1 MVQARNKTD
10 FIPSDEFIAR
20 CISRLPPPPNPSTF
34 PVALL
39 PDQRVGD
46 PFGDDWICLIC
57 TNVVW
62 QARQCGECEKLV
74 CAKCIDDWLIRSPT
88 CPACR
93 QDFKSVKVARAYNSY
108 LEASNLKCRGS
119 GCNRTFRYL
128 DAAAHLADDAAPS
141 HLCVL
146 NCGDPDSFSLD

>member
-62 QARQCGECEKLV
+62 QPKTCVECEKIFCTRCIENWLV
-74 CAKCIDDWLIRSPT
+74 KSPT
-88 CPACR
+88 CPTCR
-93 QDFKSVKVARAYNSY
+93 KDFKCGKIFQAYISY
-108 LEASNLKCRGS
+108 LENS
-119 GCNRTFRYL
+119 
-128 DAAAHLADDAAPS
+128 
-141 HLCVL
+141 
-146 NCGDPDSFSLD
+146 